1 MVRKRWLLSSHN
13 TRKELSMVLAACW
26 FCGLLCGV
34 FYFSICNDSVISLM
48 HRMVLHP
55 ASIVGVLSTCF
66 LPFLLTSYLVAIS
79 KIWAVFGVCFFK
91 SFLFSFVSVGCLTT
105 FGSGGW
111 LLRYFL
117 LFCDCVVLPALLW
130 YWMRFISAPFR
141 ACWIVTT
148 IAFAIAILLIAAL
161 DYRIIAPFVCLID
174 SMKG

>member
-1 MVRKRWLLSSHN
+1 MRKRWLLSSRN

-34 FYFSICNDSVISLM
+34 FYFSICNDSVVSLM
-48 HRMVLHP
+48 HRMVLCS
-55 ASIVGVLSTCF
+55 ASIVGTLSACF
-66 LPFLLTSYLVAIS
+66 LPFLLTLYFVAIS
-79 KIWAVFGVCFFK
+79 KVWAVFGICFFK
-91 SFLFSFVSVGCLTT
+91 SFLFSFVSIGCLTT

-141 ACWIVTT
+141 ACWTVTT

-174 SMKG
+174 STKG